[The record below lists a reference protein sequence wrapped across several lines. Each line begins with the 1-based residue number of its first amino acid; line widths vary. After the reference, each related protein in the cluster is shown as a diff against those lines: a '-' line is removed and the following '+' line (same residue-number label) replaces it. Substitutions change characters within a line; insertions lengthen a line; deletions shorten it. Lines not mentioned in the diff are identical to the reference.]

1 MSSITERNSFIYL
14 LLSLVIFIWGLN
26 FSLVKWAVSE
36 IAPLPFNVVR
46 YTLAS
51 LVILV
56 ILLLWKGWRPISFT
70 DGFKFLGLGI
80 VGHTLYQVLFIKGIS
95 LTTAGNSSLF
105 IATAPI
111 WTGLLSAGL
120 GKDELGKRA
129 WVGTGLGFAGV
140 VLVTLG
146 GSGIDISG
154 AGTAGDV
161 LTLLAAVSLATYT
174 VMSKDL
180 LEKYSPLRLTAIT
193 MSIGSV
199 GLWLFAARGVIEQNW
214 SAVPVRAWGVL
225 IYSALLAVVLGYLI
239 WFTAVKAVGP
249 SRTAIFNNMTP
260 IIAFALAFVLLGEPV
275 APLQVVGGIIVLG
288 GIGLTVRN

>member
-14 LLSLVIFIWGLN
+14 LLSLLIFIWGLN

-46 YTLAS
+46 HTLAS

-56 ILLLWKGWRPISFT
+56 VLLLWKGWRPISFT
-70 DGFKFLGLGI
+70 DGLKFLGLGI
-80 VGHTLYQVLFIKGIS
+80 IGHTLYQVLFIKGIS

-105 IATAPI
+105 IATSPI

-120 GKDELGKRA
+120 GKDELGVKVWA
-129 WVGTGLGFAGV
+129 GTILGFIGV

-146 GSGIDISG
+146 GNGINFSGSG
-154 AGTAGDV
+154 TLGDV

-174 VMSKDL
+174 VTSRDL

-193 MSIGSV
+193 MTIGSV
-199 GLWLFAARGVIEQNW
+199 GLWIFAFTGVIEQNW
-214 SAVPVRAWGVL
+214 STVPVRAWGVL

-260 IIAFALAFVLLGEPV
+260 IVAFALAFVLLGEPV
-275 APLQVVGGIIVLG
+275 APLQVVGGIIVLV

>member
-1 MSSITERNSFIYL
+1 ML
-14 LLSLVIFIWGLN
+14 LALVIFIWGLN

-36 IAPLPFNVVR
+36 ISPLPFNVVR

-51 LVILV
+51 IVILA
-56 ILLLWKGWRPISFT
+56 ILLLRKGWRPIPLG
-70 DGFKFLGLGI
+70 DGLKFLGLGV

-111 WTGLLSAGL
+111 WTGLLSAVL

-129 WVGTGLGFAGV
+129 WVGTVLGFAGV

-146 GSGIDISG
+146 GSGIDFSG
-154 AGTAGDV
+154 SGTLGDV

-193 MSIGSV
+193 MSIGSA
-199 GLWLFAARGVIEQNW
+199 GLWLFAARGVVKQNW
-214 SAVPVRAWGVL
+214 STVPLRAWGVL
-225 IYSALLAVVLGYLI
+225 VYSALLAVVLGYLI
-239 WFTAVKAVGP
+239 WFTAVRSVGP

-260 IIAFALAFVLLGEPV
+260 IVAFTIAFILLGEPV
-275 APLQVVGGIIVLG
+275 APLQVVGGITVLG

>member
-1 MSSITERNSFIYL
+1 MSSITERNFFIYL

-56 ILLLWKGWRPISFT
+56 ILLLWKGWRPIPLA
-70 DGFKFLGLGI
+70 DGLKFLGLGI

-120 GKDELGKRA
+120 GKEELGKKA
-129 WVGTGLGFAGV
+129 WAGTILGFVGV

-146 GSGIDISG
+146 GSGINFAGS
-154 AGTAGDV
+154 GTAGDV

-193 MSIGSV
+193 MSIGSI
-199 GLWLFAARGVIEQNW
+199 GLWLFAAPGVIEQNW
-214 SAVPVRAWGVL
+214 STVPLRAWGVL
-225 IYSALLAVVLGYLI
+225 VYSALLAVVLGYLI
-239 WFTAVKAVGP
+239 WFTAVRAIGP

-260 IIAFALAFVLLGEPV
+260 IVAFALAFILLGEPV
-275 APLQVVGGIIVLG
+275 APLQVAGGIIVLG
-288 GIGLTVRN
+288 GIGLTVRH